1 MEKQKT
7 EIVRLLKHKKETCAQ
22 LLQKIG
28 EQMEAVNNQDDSRL
42 AVIIEDKE
50 GLIAG
55 LNDTDQKISDLAR
68 DLDEATQE
76 SLAREFEELARR
88 IETDLEKI
96 IEQEIVCQ
104 EKLNIVKNE
113 VLEKIKG
120 VKNGQ
125 IFLKG
130 YGISPR
136 IKPKI
141 SKNV

>member
-1 MEKQKT
+1 MDKQKT
-7 EIVRLLKHKKETCAQ
+7 EIIRLLKHKKETCAQ

-28 EQMEAVNNQDDSRL
+28 EQMEVVNNQDDSRL

-68 DLDEATQE
+68 DLDEATRE
-76 SLAREFEELARR
+76 SLAREFEELARP

-130 YGISPR
+130 YGIFPR

>member
-1 MEKQKT
+1 
-7 EIVRLLKHKKETCAQ
+7 
-22 LLQKIG
+22 
-28 EQMEAVNNQDDSRL
+28 MEAVNNQDHSRL
-42 AVIIEDKE
+42 AVIIEGKE

-68 DLDEATQE
+68 DLDEATRE

-96 IEQEIVCQ
+96 IEQETVCQ

-113 VLEKIKG
+113 VLEKIKD
-120 VKNGQ
+120 VKNGKVL
-125 IFLKG
+125 LKG

-141 SKNV
+141 SKKV

>member
-1 MEKQKT
+1 MDKQKT
-7 EIVRLLKHKKETCAQ
+7 EIIRLLKHKKETCAR

-28 EQMEAVNNQDDSRL
+28 EQVEAVNNQDHSRL
-42 AVIIEDKE
+42 AVIIEGKE

-55 LNDTDQKISDLAR
+55 LNETDQKISDLAR
-68 DLDEATQE
+68 DLDEATRE
-76 SLAREFEELARR
+76 SLTREFEELGRR
-88 IETDLEKI
+88 IDTDLKKI
-96 IEQEIVCQ
+96 IEQETVCH

-113 VLEKIKG
+113 VLEKIKD
-120 VKNGQ
+120 VKNGKVL
-125 IFLKG
+125 LKG

>member
-7 EIVRLLKHKKETCAQ
+7 EIIRLLKHKKKTCAR

-55 LNDTDQKISDLAR
+55 LNDTDQKIADLAC
-68 DLDEATQE
+68 DLDEATRE
-76 SLAREFEELARR
+76 SLVSEFEELGRR
-88 IETDLEKI
+88 IEADLEKI
-96 IEQEIVCQ
+96 IEQETVCQ
-104 EKLNIVKNE
+104 EKLNLVKNE
-113 VLEKIKG
+113 VVEKIKRLR
-120 VKNGQ
+120 KGQ
-125 IFLKG
+125 ELLKG
-130 YGISPR
+130 YEKSQR

>member
-7 EIVRLLKHKKETCAQ
+7 EIVRLLKHKKETCAR
-22 LLQKIG
+22 LLQKMG
-28 EQMEAVNNQDDSRL
+28 EQMEAVNNQDESRL

-55 LNDTDQKISDLAR
+55 LNETDQKISDLAH
-68 DLDEATQE
+68 DLDEATRE
-76 SLAREFEELARR
+76 SLTREFEELGRR
-88 IETDLEKI
+88 IDTDLKKI
-96 IEQEIVCQ
+96 IEQETVCQ

-113 VLEKIKG
+113 VLEKIKD
-120 VKNGQ
+120 VKNGKVL
-125 IFLKG
+125 LKG

>member
-1 MEKQKT
+1 MDKQKT
-7 EIVRLLKHKKETCAQ
+7 EIIRLLKHKKETCAR
-22 LLQKIG
+22 LLQKMG
-28 EQMEAVNNQDDSRL
+28 EQMEAVNNQDESRL

-55 LNDTDQKISDLAR
+55 LNETDQKISALAR
-68 DLDEATQE
+68 DLDEATRE
-76 SLAREFEELARR
+76 SLTREFEELGRR
-88 IETDLEKI
+88 IDTDLKKI
-96 IEQEIVCQ
+96 IEQETVCQ

-113 VLEKIKG
+113 VLEKIKD
-120 VKNGQ
+120 VKNGKVL
-125 IFLKG
+125 LKG

>member
-1 MEKQKT
+1 MDKQKT
-7 EIVRLLKHKKETCAQ
+7 EIIRLLKHKKETCAR

-28 EQMEAVNNQDDSRL
+28 EQVEAVNNQDHSRL
-42 AVIIEDKE
+42 AVIIEGKE

-55 LNDTDQKISDLAR
+55 LNETDQKISDLAR
-68 DLDEATQE
+68 DLDEATRE
-76 SLAREFEELARR
+76 SLTREFEELGRR
-88 IETDLEKI
+88 IDTDLKKI
-96 IEQEIVCQ
+96 IEQETVCQ

-113 VLEKIKG
+113 VLEKIKD
-120 VKNGQ
+120 VKNRKVL
-125 IFLKG
+125 LKG

>member
-1 MEKQKT
+1 MDKQKT
-7 EIVRLLKHKKETCAQ
+7 EIIRLLKHKKETCAR

-28 EQMEAVNNQDDSRL
+28 EQMEAVNNQDHSRL
-42 AVIIEDKE
+42 AVIIEGKE

-55 LNDTDQKISDLAR
+55 LNETDQKISDMAR
-68 DLDEATQE
+68 DLDEATRE
-76 SLAREFEELARR
+76 SLTREFEELGRR
-88 IETDLEKI
+88 INTDLKKI
-96 IEQEIVCQ
+96 IEQETVCQ

-113 VLEKIKG
+113 VLEKIKD
-120 VKNGQ
+120 VKSGKVL
-125 IFLKG
+125 LKG

>member
-1 MEKQKT
+1 MDKQKT
-7 EIVRLLKHKKETCAQ
+7 EIIRLLKHKKETCVR
-22 LLQKIG
+22 LLQKIE
-28 EQMEAVNNQDDSRL
+28 EQMEVVNNQDDSRL

-50 GLIAG
+50 GLIVG

-68 DLDEATQE
+68 DLDEATRE
-76 SLAREFEELARR
+76 PLAREFEELARR

-113 VLEKIKG
+113 VLEKIKD
-120 VKNGQ
+120 VKSGKVL
-125 IFLKG
+125 LKG

>member
-1 MEKQKT
+1 MDKQKT
-7 EIVRLLKHKKETCAQ
+7 EIIRLLKHKKETCAR

-28 EQMEAVNNQDDSRL
+28 EQMEVVNNQDDSRL

-68 DLDEATQE
+68 DLDEATRE

>member
-7 EIVRLLKHKKETCAQ
+7 EIVRLLKHKKETCAR

-28 EQMEAVNNQDDSRL
+28 EQVEAVNNQDHSRL
-42 AVIIEDKE
+42 TVIIEGKE
-50 GLIAG
+50 GLIAE
-55 LNDTDQKISDLAR
+55 LNETDQKISDLAR
-68 DLDEATQE
+68 DLDEATRE
-76 SLAREFEELARR
+76 SLTREFEELGRR
-88 IETDLEKI
+88 IDTDLKKI
-96 IEQEIVCQ
+96 IEQETVCQ

-113 VLEKIKG
+113 VLEKIKD
-120 VKNGQ
+120 VKNGKVL
-125 IFLKG
+125 LKG

>member
-1 MEKQKT
+1 MDKQKT
-7 EIVRLLKHKKETCAQ
+7 EIIRLLKHKKETCAR

-28 EQMEAVNNQDDSRL
+28 EQVEAVKNQDHSRL
-42 AVIIEDKE
+42 AVIIEGKE

-55 LNDTDQKISDLAR
+55 LNETDQKISDLAR
-68 DLDEATQE
+68 DLDEATRE
-76 SLAREFEELARR
+76 SLTREFEELGRR
-88 IETDLEKI
+88 IDTDLKKI
-96 IEQEIVCQ
+96 IEQETVCQ

-113 VLEKIKG
+113 VLEKIKD
-120 VKNGQ
+120 VKNGKVL
-125 IFLKG
+125 LKG

>member
-1 MEKQKT
+1 MDKQKT
-7 EIVRLLKHKKETCAQ
+7 EIIRLLKHKKETCAR

-28 EQMEAVNNQDDSRL
+28 EQVEAVNNQDHSRL
-42 AVIIEDKE
+42 AVIIEGKE

-55 LNDTDQKISDLAR
+55 LNETDQKISDLAR
-68 DLDEATQE
+68 DLDEATRE
-76 SLAREFEELARR
+76 SLTREVEELGRR
-88 IETDLEKI
+88 IDTDLKKI
-96 IEQEIVCQ
+96 IEQETVCQ

-113 VLEKIKG
+113 VLEKIKD
-120 VKNGQ
+120 VKNGKVL
-125 IFLKG
+125 LKG

>member
-1 MEKQKT
+1 MDKQKT
-7 EIVRLLKHKKETCAQ
+7 EIIRLLKHKKETCAQ

-28 EQMEAVNNQDDSRL
+28 EQMEVVNNQDDSRL

-68 DLDEATQE
+68 DLDEATRE

>member
-1 MEKQKT
+1 MDKQKT
-7 EIVRLLKHKKETCAQ
+7 EIIRLLKHKKETCAR

-28 EQMEAVNNQDDSRL
+28 EQVEAVNNQDHSRL
-42 AVIIEDKE
+42 AVIIEGKE

-55 LNDTDQKISDLAR
+55 LNETDQKISDLAR
-68 DLDEATQE
+68 DLDEATRE
-76 SLAREFEELARR
+76 SLTREFEELGRR
-88 IETDLEKI
+88 IDADLKKI
-96 IEQEIVCQ
+96 IEQETVCQ

-113 VLEKIKG
+113 VLEKIKD
-120 VKNGQ
+120 VKNGKVL
-125 IFLKG
+125 LKG

>member
-7 EIVRLLKHKKETCAQ
+7 EIIRLLKHKKETCAR

-28 EQMEAVNNQDDSRL
+28 EQVEAVHNQDHSRL
-42 AVIIEDKE
+42 AVIIEGKE
-50 GLIAG
+50 GLISG
-55 LNDTDQKISDLAR
+55 LNETDQKISDLAR
-68 DLDEATQE
+68 DLDEATRE
-76 SLAREFEELARR
+76 SLTREFEELGRR
-88 IETDLEKI
+88 IDTDLKKI
-96 IEQEIVCQ
+96 IEQETVCQ

-113 VLEKIKG
+113 VLEKIKD
-120 VKNGQ
+120 VKNGKVL
-125 IFLKG
+125 LKG

>member
-7 EIVRLLKHKKETCAQ
+7 EIVRLLKHKKETCAR

-28 EQMEAVNNQDDSRL
+28 EQVEAVNNQDHSRL
-42 AVIIEDKE
+42 AVIIEGKE

-55 LNDTDQKISDLAR
+55 LNETDQKISDLAR
-68 DLDEATQE
+68 DLDEATRE
-76 SLAREFEELARR
+76 SLTREFEELGRR
-88 IETDLEKI
+88 IDTDLKKI
-96 IEQEIVCQ
+96 IEQETVCQ

-113 VLEKIKG
+113 VLEKIKD
-120 VKNGQ
+120 VKNGKVL
-125 IFLKG
+125 LKG

>member
-7 EIVRLLKHKKETCAQ
+7 EIIRLLKHKKETCAQ

-28 EQMEAVNNQDDSRL
+28 EQMEVVNNQDDSRL

-113 VLEKIKG
+113 VLEKIIG

>member
-1 MEKQKT
+1 MDKQKT
-7 EIVRLLKHKKETCAQ
+7 EIIRLLKHKKETCAR

-28 EQMEAVNNQDDSRL
+28 EQVEAVNNQDHSRL
-42 AVIIEDKE
+42 AVIIEGKE

-55 LNDTDQKISDLAR
+55 LNETDQKISDLAR
-68 DLDEATQE
+68 DLDEATRE
-76 SLAREFEELARR
+76 SLTREFEELGRR
-88 IETDLEKI
+88 IDTDLKKI
-96 IEQEIVCQ
+96 IEQETVCQ

-113 VLEKIKG
+113 VLEKIKD
-120 VKNGQ
+120 VKNGKVL
-125 IFLKG
+125 LKG

>member
-1 MEKQKT
+1 MDKQKT
-7 EIVRLLKHKKETCAQ
+7 EIIRLLKHKKETCAR

-28 EQMEAVNNQDDSRL
+28 EQVEAVNNQDHSRL
-42 AVIIEDKE
+42 AVIIEGKE

-55 LNDTDQKISDLAR
+55 LNETDQKISDLAH
-68 DLDEATQE
+68 DLDEATRE
-76 SLAREFEELARR
+76 SLTREFEELGRR
-88 IETDLEKI
+88 IDTDLKKI
-96 IEQEIVCQ
+96 IEQETVCQ

-113 VLEKIKG
+113 VLEKIKD
-120 VKNGQ
+120 VKNGKVL
-125 IFLKG
+125 LKG

>member
-1 MEKQKT
+1 MDKQKT
-7 EIVRLLKHKKETCAQ
+7 EIIRLLKHKKETCVR
-22 LLQKIG
+22 LLQKIE
-28 EQMEAVNNQDDSRL
+28 EQMEVVNNQDDSRL

-50 GLIAG
+50 GLIVG

>member
-1 MEKQKT
+1 MDKQKT
-7 EIVRLLKHKKETCAQ
+7 EIIRLLKHKKETCAR

-28 EQMEAVNNQDDSRL
+28 EQVEAVNNQDHSRL
-42 AVIIEDKE
+42 AVMIEGKE

-55 LNDTDQKISDLAR
+55 LNETDQKISDLAR
-68 DLDEATQE
+68 DLDEATRE
-76 SLAREFEELARR
+76 SLTREFEELGRR
-88 IETDLEKI
+88 IDTDLKKI
-96 IEQEIVCQ
+96 IEQETVCQ

-113 VLEKIKG
+113 VLEKIKD
-120 VKNGQ
+120 VKNGKVL
-125 IFLKG
+125 LKG

>member
-1 MEKQKT
+1 MDKQKT
-7 EIVRLLKHKKETCAQ
+7 EIIRLLKHKKETCAR

-28 EQMEAVNNQDDSRL
+28 EQVEAVNNQDHSRL
-42 AVIIEDKE
+42 AVIIEGKE

-55 LNDTDQKISDLAR
+55 LNETDQKISDLAR
-68 DLDEATQE
+68 DLDEATRE
-76 SLAREFEELARR
+76 SLTREFEELGRR
-88 IETDLEKI
+88 IDTDLKKI
-96 IEQEIVCQ
+96 IEQETVCQ

-113 VLEKIKG
+113 VLEKIKDI
-120 VKNGQ
+120 KNGKVL
-125 IFLKG
+125 LKG

>member
-1 MEKQKT
+1 MDKQKT
-7 EIVRLLKHKKETCAQ
+7 EIIRLLKHKKETCAR

-28 EQMEAVNNQDDSRL
+28 EQVEAVNNQDHSRL
-42 AVIIEDKE
+42 AVIIEGKE

-55 LNDTDQKISDLAR
+55 LNETDQKISDLAR
-68 DLDEATQE
+68 DLDEATRE
-76 SLAREFEELARR
+76 SLTREFEELGRR
-88 IETDLEKI
+88 IDTDLKKI
-96 IEQEIVCQ
+96 IEQETDCQ

-113 VLEKIKG
+113 VLEKIKD
-120 VKNGQ
+120 VKNGKVL
-125 IFLKG
+125 LKG

>member
-7 EIVRLLKHKKETCAQ
+7 EIVRLLKHKKETCAR
-22 LLQKIG
+22 LLQKMG
-28 EQMEAVNNQDDSRL
+28 EQMEPVNNQDESRL